1 MVGSLRVLGDPG
13 KDIVLTLREK
23 DSPVYIAPG
32 TKDLIVAKPLDKEG
46 LIGPSAVFVNVICER
61 KFSDEAVSEWVWCA
75 GLGPFFVKVSFSFC
89 PSTTG
94 YYHTSQHT
102 GDGRER

>member
-61 KFSDEAVSEWVWCA
+61 KFSDEAVSERV
-75 GLGPFFVKVSFSFC
+75 
-89 PSTTG
+89 
-94 YYHTSQHT
+94 
-102 GDGRER
+102 